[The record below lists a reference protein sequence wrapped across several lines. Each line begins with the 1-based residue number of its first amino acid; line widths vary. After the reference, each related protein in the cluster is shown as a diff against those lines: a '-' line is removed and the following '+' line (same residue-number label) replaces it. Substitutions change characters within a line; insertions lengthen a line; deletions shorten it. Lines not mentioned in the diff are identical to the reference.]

1 MTRTALR
8 LGLILVAFTLAA
20 LAGMGLSVTSQER
33 TEVDAIVQRPGL
45 AVYWVGHD
53 ASDT

>member
-20 LAGMGLSVTSQER
+20 LAGVMIPITR
-33 TEVDAIVQRPGL
+33 
-45 AVYWVGHD
+45 
-53 ASDT
+53 